1 MLKKIISYLAC
12 IILISTSTQVFAILE
27 CSNKDIANPLTT
39 EENLWKLSYENKIID
54 EEIEL
59 SSNIFDDEPY
69 VKVTKP
75 KEGYLYLF
83 DREIFNIGFTLIIG
97 EITVEV
103 ETSDDI
109 SEVDIYFDN
118 NLKFTDY
125 TEPYSRLY
133 QEKSFGLHKIKAVAQ
148 DEFGETIESDEI
160 DFLLLNFRGGAT
172 SSVVINEI
180 MSNPS
185 ETDAG
190 NEWVELYN
198 KGNDINIKGWS
209 ISNRNAN
216 AIATLPDW
224 EFPKDTYLVVYFGS
238 GTNDNDFSDGNG
250 KYCTGTNQEVF
261 DNGMDECALYAGTSN
276 ANNIID
282 FISYCGCC
290 DGVYTPGIAYNH
302 ARAAGIWD
310 ELEYFDPTEIPLH
323 PGSRVRG
330 LVEGDSIGRD
340 SLSNDSNTPQD
351 WDISGGPDAFNP
363 SLGKINYDVFGIV
376 SRQLTASFSEKFQE
390 KKDWTV
396 MVYMADSDDLLE
408 NNFFQQLDQLES
420 VGTND
425 DMNIVF
431 EIDGYRNAREMY
443 QSNDGTWRERNRT
456 KTFRGF
462 LLKDNNTSYVDF
474 PVHGKNINYSA
485 NRFVNAYNPV
495 GLDVCIGEINTG
507 TAAPLT
513 EFVNWAARWAP
524 ADHYVLIL
532 GGHGAGW
539 KGLLPD
545 ANSGDDYLYMN
556 ELKTALENAN
566 ILTLDILGFDC
577 CMMAMVEVG
586 YQIRLVV
593 DYMVASEEL
602 DIGWNYK
609 DIFTHLQNNIGI
621 SAEALASYMVTSYD
635 NYHGWWDCRTLS
647 AVNLKGDFLNLV
659 NKISLLGQNLK
670 RGMEDW
676 GDSQN
681 AAFAIHNI
689 EDDNCQKDVR
699 DVLLS
704 LTSRET
710 FDDRNYKDLYILV
723 DRIGNNNGI
732 YENYKKPW
740 NDILALL
747 VEGGPIVKNEIHGV
761 GHNHVHGLSI
771 YFPRNQVNFYRT
783 LTCDSGWQFSLPFDA
798 PHPSRLTDPASSI
811 AIYAEDFTIEWG
823 KVPYYGAPPHPWPQT
838 PNLRFREDTM
848 WDEFL
853 HRYYKP
859 CADAGPDQTFSVED
873 CDDCVEV
880 TLSGVG
886 SSSADDDLNVHRYT
900 WDFDAT
906 VDSKP
911 GLDPDVDDMDRS
923 GIDDL
928 DDELDAENVQ
938 VTQEFCVGTHI
949 VTLTVWDDHHLL
961 DTTRYSAMT
970 NDVPNRHW
978 KTDQDQCV
986 ITVTC
991 DEDNTLPIVYIT
1003 DPQDGDYV
1011 TNPVEFTV
1019 EASDYGS
1026 GIVELDFLLEWPGGS
1041 YSDDPYLV
1049 DPPAPIVY
1057 FTLGPFNLNPDVS
1070 YYEMT
1075 IYAKDASD
1083 NIGSDSVIVY
1093 PKIEKEDTTP
1103 PITTASF
1110 EPELRIVTL
1119 TAIDPPH
1126 GDDPISGVCATYYF
1140 IDEGATT
1147 EYFEPFPLPE
1157 GTHDVTFWSVDC
1169 ANNVEDPNTETFG

>member
-27 CSNKDIANPLTT
+27 SSNKDSTNPLTN
-39 EENLWKLSYENKIID
+39 EENLWKLSFENKMTD
-54 EEIEL
+54 EVNEL
-59 SSNIFDDEPY
+59 SSDIFDYESY

-83 DREIFNIGFTLIIG
+83 DREIFNIGFTIVIG
-97 EITVEV
+97 EITLEF

-109 SEVDIYFDN
+109 SFVDINVDN
-118 NLKFTDY
+118 NHKFVDY
-125 TEPYSRLY
+125 TKPYSRLY
-133 QEKSFGLHKIKAVAQ
+133 HEKSFGFRKIKAVAH
-148 DEFGETIESDEI
+148 DDLGETIESDEI

-180 MSNPS
+180 MPNPS

-190 NEWVELYN
+190 NEWLELYN
-198 KGNDINIKGWS
+198 KGNDVNVEGWS

-224 EFPKDTYLVVYFGS
+224 EFPHDTYLIVHFGS
-238 GTNDNDFSDGNG
+238 GINDNDFSDGNG
-250 KYCTGTNQEVF
+250 KYFTGTTQEVF
-261 DNGMDECALYAGTSN
+261 ENDMDECALYAGNPNT
-276 ANNIID
+276 NNIID
-282 FISYCGCC
+282 FISYCSNGI
-290 DGVYTPGIAYNH
+290 YTPGDAYQH
-302 ARAAGIWD
+302 ARDAKIWD
-310 ELEYFDPTEIPLH
+310 EKEYFDPMEVPLE
-323 PGSRVRG
+323 PGSRVPL

-351 WDISGGPDAFNP
+351 LDIFGGPDAFYP
-363 SLGKINYDVFGIV
+363 SNGRINYDVFGMVGQEIPN
-376 SRQLTASFSEKFQE
+376 SFSEKFQE
-390 KKDWTV
+390 NKDWTV
-396 MVYMADSDDLLE
+396 MVYMADCDLEEDFFRQLNALE
-408 NNFFQQLDQLES
+408 R
-420 VGTND
+420 VGTNE

-431 EIDGYRNAREMY
+431 QIDGWRDAREMY
-443 QSNDGTWRERNRT
+443 QSNDGSWLERNRT

-462 LLKDNNTSYVDF
+462 LLKDDNTSYLDL
-474 PVHGKNINYSA
+474 PVHGKEIKYDA
-485 NRFVNAYNPV
+485 AHLINAYNPV

-513 EFVNWAARWAP
+513 EFVNWAAKWAP
-524 ADHYVLIL
+524 ADHYVLLL

-545 ANSGDDYLYMN
+545 DTSGDDYLYMN
-556 ELKTALENAN
+556 ELKTALDSIN

-586 YQIRLVV
+586 YQIRLTV

-602 DIGWNYK
+602 DIGWDYE
-609 DIFTHLQNNIGI
+609 DIFTHLQNNTGI
-621 SAEALASYMVTSYD
+621 SAEELASYMVTSY
-635 NYHGWWDCRTLS
+635 NNEHSWWDCRTLS
-647 AVNLKGDFLNLV
+647 AILLKGDFLNLV
-659 NKISLLGQNLK
+659 NKISQFGQNLK
-670 RGMEDW
+670 QGMEDW

-681 AAFAIHNI
+681 AVFAVHDIVN
-689 EDDNCQKDVR
+689 DNCQRDVR
-699 DVLLS
+699 NVLLA
-704 LTSRET
+704 LTNRET
-710 FDDRNYKDLYILV
+710 FDDRNYKDLYVLV
-723 DRIGNNNGI
+723 DKIGNNGGI
-732 YENYKKPW
+732 YQGYKQPW
-740 NDILALL
+740 NEILALL
-747 VEGGPIVKNEIHGV
+747 VEGGPIVINEIHGT

-771 YFPRNQVNFYRT
+771 YYPRNQVNFYNT
-783 LTCDSGWQFSLPFDA
+783 ITCDTPGGKLIYPFDA

-838 PNLRFREDTM
+838 PNLLFREDTM

-859 CADAGPDQTFSVED
+859 CADAGADQTFSVED
-873 CDDCVEV
+873 CDDCVDV
-880 TLSGVG
+880 TLNGVG
-886 SSSADDDLNVHRYT
+886 SSSADDDLTVHRYT
-900 WDFDAT
+900 WDFSAT

-911 GLDPDVDDMDRS
+911 GLDPNVDDMDRS

-928 DDELDAENVQ
+928 DDELDAEGVQ
-938 VTQEFCVGTHI
+938 ITQEFCVGTHI

-961 DTTRYSAMT
+961 DTRNSAWT
-970 NDVPNRHW
+970 NDIPNKHW
-978 KTDQDQCV
+978 KTDQDQCI

-991 DEDNTLPIVYIT
+991 DEDTTTPTVTIT
-1003 DPQDGDYV
+1003 SPADGDYV
-1011 TNPVEFTV
+1011 TSPVSFTV

-1026 GIVELDFLLEWPGGS
+1026 GVAELDFLLVWPGGS
-1041 YSDDPYLV
+1041 YSQDPLII
-1049 DPPAPIVY
+1049 DPPVY
-1057 FTLGPFNLNPDVS
+1057 QTIYTLGPFNLDPYVE
-1070 YYEMT
+1070 YYKMT

-1083 NIGSDSVIVY
+1083 NIGSDSVTVY
-1093 PKIEKEDTTP
+1093 PEVENQDTTP
-1103 PITTASF
+1103 PITTATYDI
-1110 EPELRIVTL
+1110 ELRIVTL
-1119 TAIDPPH
+1119 AAIDPPH

-1169 ANNVEDPNTETFG
+1169 ADNVEDANTETFG